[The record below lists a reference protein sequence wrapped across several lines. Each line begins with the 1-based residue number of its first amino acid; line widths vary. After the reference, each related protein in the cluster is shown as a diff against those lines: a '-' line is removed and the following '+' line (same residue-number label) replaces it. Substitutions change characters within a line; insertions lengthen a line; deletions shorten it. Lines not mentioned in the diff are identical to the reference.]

1 MSDSEGYHY
10 YYGRIIKMR
19 NFQKL
24 KEETLLCFN
33 KNTILVFLVW
43 LYQDLQEY
51 LEINDARIPGI
62 LIG

>member
-1 MSDSEGYHY
+1 
-10 YYGRIIKMR
+10 MR